1 VRVVHQRVAA
11 IDAQAK
17 RVRLADGADVP
28 HDRLIGS
35 PDIEVRWGAVERYD
49 EAASARMP
57 HG

>member
-1 VRVVHQRVAA
+1 MVHQRVAA